1 MPRWSH
7 QPPTARPE
15 PRSRRS
21 QRQPRFARDAWPSD
35 DLQRRAAAGSAAR
48 SGADCGRQESW
59 PVKLAT
65 NWPPNRPKSGQLAG
79 KLRIPLPGFEPR
91 SCRRRSNRHLGSAA
105 QAERTFPSNHFA
117 ARSTSR
123 PARGAI
129 GARRPTRPASARPRV
144 FERAAL
150 LPAISEVANRD
161 CRPRRS
167 ASSRASNPSGV
178 PALPRAD
185 GAERLNARIPH
196 SARAAATEPSYRRR
210 SRRGTTVF
218 SAHPPNEQLP
228 GRSGLSAQI
237 RIAPRRGPGC

>member
-1 MPRWSH
+1 MLGLRTICRGERRQEAGPLRCRLRS
-7 QPPTARPE
+7 ARIV
-15 PRSRRS
+15 
-21 QRQPRFARDAWPSD
+21 
-35 DLQRRAAAGSAAR
+35 AAR
-48 SGADCGRQESW
+48 QI
-59 PVKLAT
+59 AT
-65 NWPPNRPKSGQLAG
+65 NWPPNGPKSGQLAG

-91 SCRRRSNRHLGSAA
+91 SCRRRSNRQLDYAA
-105 QAERTFPSNHFA
+105 QAERTFPSNRFA
-117 ARSTSR
+117 PRSTSR

-210 SRRGTTVF
+210 SRRGAQPCSRRTRPMSSCLDGV
-218 SAHPPNEQLP
+218 ACRR
-228 GRSGLSAQI
+228 RSE
-237 RIAPRRGPGC
+237 